1 MSFQEYAMRVPLD
14 EAEFD
19 DDDRLV
25 YGGQL
30 FTGVAVEADEDGVL
44 LGETSYRDGVQDGP
58 ERNFR
63 DDGSVSLENVY
74 RFGIIRESRRWHA
87 NGRLAYEMH
96 ADEFG
101 RMETAQHWDAA
112 GHPE

>member
-1 MSFQEYAMRVPLD
+1 MRVPLD

-19 DDDRLV
+19 DDDRV
-25 YGGQL
+25 TYAGQL
-30 FTGVAVEADEDGVL
+30 FTGVAVEADDQGVL
-44 LGETSYRDGVQDGP
+44 LGETSDRDGVQDGP

-63 DDGSVSLENVY
+63 DDGTVSLEHLY
-74 RFGIIRESRRWHA
+74 QFGIIREARRWHG

-101 RMETAQHWDAA
+101 RLVTEQRWDDA
-112 GHPE
+112 GNPEP